1 MPGLARYSR
10 PFITPSYGYYNC
22 DCEPVNGYQF
32 IMFVGTIS
40 DYHMLRKQL
49 GFGE

>member
-22 DCEPVNGYQF
+22 DCEPVNGYHFEQAG
-32 IMFVGTIS
+32 FVA
-40 DYHMLRKQL
+40 LLK
-49 GFGE
+49 

>member
-22 DCEPVNGYQF
+22 DCEPVNGYHF
-32 IMFVGTIS
+32 SKVCPNWN
-40 DYHMLRKQL
+40 R
-49 GFGE
+49 